1 MKILLA
7 ASEVVPFAKTG
18 GLADVAG
25 ALPLA
30 LEGLKHE
37 IIVVMPQYR
46 ALKGKAQATI
56 GKNIKVYFIKNEKF
70 FDRPGLYGEKTGD
83 YPDNL
88 DRFSFFCKKVLEL
101 CKKNNFKPDI
111 IHCHDWQSA
120 LIPVYLKALYKND
133 SFFKNTK
140 TILTIHNIGYQG
152 LFPKEEF
159 YKLGLDWSFFTMDTL
174 EFYDKINILKG
185 GMGSVDAINTVSPTY
200 SKEIMTREQG
210 FGLVGMLQKRKD
222 RVFGIINGLDYNVWD
237 PARDKFL
244 TRTYSPESVENK
256 KINKQ
261 ALQKECKLPVKSEIP
276 LFGFVGRLA
285 AQKGIDILEEAIE
298 KIYQM
303 DAQMVIL
310 GTGEEKYHTLLQNIA
325 TRYPKQ
331 VCLFLKFDDALAHR
345 IYSGSDVFLMPSLY
359 EPCGL
364 GQMIS
369 FKYATPVIAHKTGGL
384 ADTVVDFDF
393 RAHQGN
399 GFIFDCY
406 CRDAVTSAMLRAILA
421 FQDKKGWQELLER
434 CMKMNFSWQESGK
447 KYIDLYNLLLG
458 KKKK

>member
-25 ALPLA
+25 ALPTA
-30 LEGLKHE
+30 LEELKQE
-37 IIVVMPQYR
+37 IIVVMPQYQK
-46 ALKGKAQATI
+46 LKGKTQTKI
-56 GKNIKVYFIKNEKF
+56 GKNIKVHFIKNDKYF
-70 FDRPGLYGEKTGD
+70 NRPGLYGEKTGD

-88 DRFSFFCKKVLEL
+88 DRFSFYCKKALEL
-101 CKKNNFKPDI
+101 AKKIDFKPDI

-120 LIPVYLKALYKND
+120 LIPVYLKSLYKKD
-133 SFFKNTK
+133 SFFKNTR
-140 TILTIHNIGYQG
+140 TLLTIHNIGYQG
-152 LFPKEEF
+152 IFSKEQFPR
-159 YKLGLDWSFFTMDTL
+159 LGLDWSFFTMDTL
-174 EFYDKINILKG
+174 EFYEKINILKG
-185 GMGSVDAINTVSPTY
+185 GMALADAVNTVSPTY
-200 SKEIMTREQG
+200 SKEIMAPEQG
-210 FGLVGMLQKRKD
+210 FGLEGMLQKRKG
-222 RVFGIINGLDYNVWD
+222 RVFGIINGLDYSVWD
-237 PARDKFL
+237 PAKDKFIAK
-244 TRTYSPESVENK
+244 TYSPQSVQDK
-256 KINKQ
+256 KINKE
-261 ALQKECKLPVKSEIP
+261 ALQKECNLPVKSEIP

-310 GTGEEKYHTLLQNIA
+310 GTGEEKYHTLLQGIA
-325 TRYPKQ
+325 KRYPKQ
-331 VCLFLKFDDALAHR
+331 VCLFLRFDDALAHR
-345 IYSGSDVFLMPSLY
+345 IYSGSDVFLMPSRY

-369 FKYATPVIAHKTGGL
+369 FKYATPVIAKQTGGL

-393 RAHQGN
+393 RTHQGN
-399 GFIFDCY
+399 GFLFDRY
-406 CRDAVTSAMLRAILA
+406 CRDALTSAMLRAILA
-421 FQDKKGWQELLER
+421 FQDKKGWKDLLLR
-434 CMKMNFSWQESGK
+434 CMKMNFSWQESAK

>member
-1 MKILLA
+1 MKIVLV

-30 LEGLKHE
+30 LEGLKQE
-37 IIVVMPQYR
+37 IIVIMPQYR
-46 ALKGKAQATI
+46 ALKDETQTQI
-56 GKNIKVYFIKNEKF
+56 GKNIKVYFIKNDKYF
-70 FDRPGLYGEKTGD
+70 NRTGLYGEKTGD

-88 DRFSFFCKKVLEL
+88 DRFSFFCKKALEL
-101 CKKNNFKPDI
+101 TKKIDFKPDI

-133 SFFKNTK
+133 IFFKNTK

-152 LFPKEEF
+152 LFHRDEF
-159 YKLGLDWSFFTMDTL
+159 PKLGLDWSLFNMEAL

-185 GMGSVDAINTVSPTY
+185 GMAFADAINTVSPTY

-210 FGLVGMLQKRKD
+210 FGLEGLLQKKQD
-222 RVFGIINGLDYNVWD
+222 RVFGIINGLDYSLWD
-237 PARDKFL
+237 PAKDTFISRK
-244 TRTYSPESVENK
+244 YSPESFQDK
-256 KINKQ
+256 RINKE

-285 AQKGIDILEEAIE
+285 EQKGIDILEEAIE

-303 DAQMVIL
+303 DIQMVIL
-310 GTGEEKYHTLLQNIA
+310 GTGNQKYHTLLQNIA
-325 TRYPKQ
+325 TQYPKQ
-331 VCLFLKFDDALAHR
+331 VCLFLKFDDPLAHR
-345 IYSGSDVFLMPSLY
+345 IYSGCDVFLMPSQY

-369 FKYATPVIAHKTGGL
+369 FKYGTPVIAHKTGGL
-384 ADTVVDFDF
+384 SDTVIDFDF
-393 RAHQGN
+393 RANLGN
-399 GFIFDCY
+399 GFVFDRY
-406 CRDAVTSAMLRAILA
+406 FRDAVTSAMLRAVLA
-421 FQDKKGWQELLER
+421 FQDKKGWQELVAR
-434 CMKMNFSWQESGK
+434 CMKMNFSWQESAK